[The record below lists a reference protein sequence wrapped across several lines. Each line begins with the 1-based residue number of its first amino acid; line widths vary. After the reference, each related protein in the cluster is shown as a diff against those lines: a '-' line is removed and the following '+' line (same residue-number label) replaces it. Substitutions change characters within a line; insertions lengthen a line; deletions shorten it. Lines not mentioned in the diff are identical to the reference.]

1 MKNIGITAIVAGILV
16 IILGLAGVL
25 GQGGNLRTVMVA
37 AVILLAVGFFL
48 YRRGQKSGGAT

>member
-25 GQGGNLRTVMVA
+25 GQGGNLRSVMVG
-37 AVILLAVGFFL
+37 AVLLLIVGFFL
-48 YRRGQKSGGAT
+48 YRRGQSGRAT

>member
-1 MKNIGITAIVAGILV
+1 MKNIGMAAILAGILV

-25 GQGGNLRTVMVA
+25 GQGGNLRGVMVG

-48 YRRGQKSGGAT
+48 YRRGRGGRPA